1 MEAHPK
7 PLYDVAISFRS
18 EDEPRALELH
28 QQMSENLS
36 VFVYS
41 KKQEELAG
49 TDGLESLRQAFFSQS
64 RLVVVLYRDGWG
76 KTRWT
81 NVEELAIKD
90 RVFNG
95 GWKHL
100 LFVILDQQS
109 THPAWLPDT
118 HIRLD
123 YARYADDLVGA
134 IKLRIQELGGELR
147 LETALAK
154 AQRFEVVAH
163 TQAERK
169 RKLTDEAWSAVVVEW
184 AALSRLMDGKIAEMK
199 PHFKLQN
206 GGDEQQHVIRT
217 DVASLLLTFR
227 PVPFAAESQ
236 IIVAE
241 FVGKLL
247 LPEEQG
253 RRMYIPGNGPQRN
266 SERKYY
272 FDYDAAFG
280 WCWRSRDKK
289 LLTTDSLVELIL
301 KQILDL
307 HQKVDSGK
315 ITRRTQSSNPHGP
328 WS

>member
-1 MEAHPK
+1 MEPK
-7 PLYDVAISFRS
+7 SNPLYDVAISFRS

-41 KKQEELAG
+41 KRQEELAG
-49 TDGLESLRQAFFSQS
+49 TDGLESLRLAFFSQS

-90 RVFNG
+90 RMFNG

-100 LFVILDQQS
+100 LFVMLDQQS
-109 THPAWLPDT
+109 TYPAWLPDT

-134 IKLRIQELGGELR
+134 IKLRIQELGGGLK

-154 AQRFEVVAH
+154 AQRFEVIASAK
-163 TQAERK
+163 TERN
-169 RKLTDEAWSAVVVEW
+169 RKLTNETGSAVVAEW
-184 AALSRLMDGKIAEMK
+184 ATLCRLIDEKITEMRS
-199 PHFKLQN
+199 HFKLQN
-206 GGDEQQHVIRT
+206 GGDEQQHGIRT
-217 DVASLLLTFR
+217 DVASLLLTFL

-236 IIVAE
+236 IVVVE
-241 FVGKLL
+241 FVGRLL
-247 LPEEQG
+247 LPQDG
-253 RRMYIPGNGPQRN
+253 NRMYIPGNEPQRH

-280 WCWRSRDKK
+280 WCWRSPDKK
-289 LLTTDSLVELIL
+289 LLTTDSFSELLL

-307 HQKVDSGK
+307 HQKVDSGT
-315 ITRRTQSSNPHGP
+315 IARRTQSSKHHGTS